1 MMLLVIL
8 VLPLTAMA
16 LCWVPF
22 GRRFAPAVTLLASA
36 STFALAI
43 VAGLQT
49 AAGNPVV
56 AIPQW
61 VALDG
66 FSALILL
73 LATLA
78 GATAALFSWG
88 YMERTAH
95 SDRRLRMY
103 YVHFNLFLFALI
115 AVPAAV
121 EPNIEWIAIELTAL
135 FSVLLVAYENT
146 HESLEAAW
154 KYITLMFMG
163 AAIALFGFLIL
174 FWAFKTGGSETYTWE
189 GLRAAAPHMPPMLVK
204 TAFLMIL
211 VGFGMKVGFVPVHTW
226 LPDAHSQAPSP
237 ACSLLSGVKTTT
249 ALYVILRLLPL
260 LSMNDI
266 AEWLL
271 VIGLISVG
279 VAAFLLLQVRDY
291 KRLFAY
297 STVEHMGI
305 IFTAAGIGGAGGN
318 YSSMMQIMTHSITK
332 SFCFLAAGAALLAV
346 DTRQIASV
354 RGLIRT
360 SPAAGTA
367 LLFGGLAIAGAPP
380 FAVFLSE
387 FSILRAGL
395 TQGHYLVTALLAL
408 FIAIAFFSILIH
420 INSMVFGRPDGNPA
434 PPRVHLPFTSVLAL
448 VIAAIPIVIF
458 GVYLPEPL
466 HRLLGLAASTLA
478 K

>member
-8 VLPLTAMA
+8 ALPLTAMA
-16 LCWVPF
+16 LCWIPL
-22 GRRFAPAVTLLASA
+22 GRRFAPSVTLLAAASA
-36 STFALAI
+36 FVLSI
-43 VAGLQT
+43 GAGLQT
-49 AAGNPVV
+49 AAGNPVL
-56 AIPQW
+56 AIPNW

-66 FSALILL
+66 LSALILL
-73 LATLA
+73 LVTWA
-78 GATAALFSWG
+78 GSTAALFSWG
-88 YMERTAH
+88 YMEKRGH
-95 SDRRLRMY
+95 SGKRLRMY

-121 EPNIEWIAIELTAL
+121 EPNIEWIALELTAL

-174 FWAFKTGGSETYTWE
+174 FWAFKTGGGETYTWE
-189 GLRAAAPHMPPMLVK
+189 GLRAAASHMPPALVK

-237 ACSLLSGVKTTT
+237 VCALLSGVKTTT

-260 LSMNDI
+260 LSLNDMQ
-266 AEWLL
+266 EWMLT
-271 VIGLISVG
+271 IGLISVG

-305 IFTAAGIGGAGGN
+305 IFTAAGLGAAGGR
-318 YSSMMQIMTHSITK
+318 YGAMMQILTHSITK
-332 SFCFLAAGAALLAV
+332 SFCFLATGAALLAV
-346 DTRQIASV
+346 NTRQIASV

-360 SPAAGTA
+360 SPVAGVA

-395 TQGHYLVTALLAL
+395 TQGQYLVTALLAV
-408 FIAIAFFSILIH
+408 FIAIAFFNILVH
-420 INSMVFGRPDGNPA
+420 INGMVFGRPDDNTA
-434 PPRVHLPFTSVLAL
+434 PPRARLPFSCVLAL
-448 VIAAIPIVIF
+448 VLAAVPIVVF

-466 HRLLGLAASTLA
+466 HQLLGLAAAGLA

>member
-8 VLPLTAMA
+8 ALPLTAMA
-16 LCWVPF
+16 LSWIPL
-22 GRRFAPAVTLLASA
+22 GRRFAPSVTLLAA
-36 STFALAI
+36 AAAFVLAI

-56 AIPQW
+56 AITNW

-73 LATLA
+73 LVTWA

-88 YMERTAH
+88 YMGKSGH
-95 SDRRLRMY
+95 SDKRLRLY

-115 AVPAAV
+115 AVPVAV
-121 EPNIEWIAIELTAL
+121 EPNIEWIALELTAL

-174 FWAFKTGGSETYTWE
+174 FWAFKTGGGETYTWE
-189 GLRAAAPHMPPMLVK
+189 GLRAAAPHMPPVLVK

-211 VGFGMKVGFVPVHTW
+211 VGFGVKVGFVPVHTW

-237 ACSLLSGVKTTT
+237 VCALLSGVKTTT

-260 LSMNDI
+260 LSLNDVQ
-266 AEWLL
+266 EWLL
-271 VIGLISVG
+271 TIGLISVG

-305 IFTAAGIGGAGGN
+305 IFTAAGLGAAGGN
-318 YSSMMQIMTHSITK
+318 YGAMMQILTHSITK

-360 SPAAGTA
+360 SPAAGAA

-395 TQGHYLVTALLAL
+395 AQGLYLVTALLAL
-408 FIAIAFFSILIH
+408 FIAIAFFNILVH
-420 INSMVFGRPDGNPA
+420 INGMVFGRPEGNPA
-434 PPRVHLPFTSVLAL
+434 PPRVSLPFSCVLAL
-448 VIAAIPIVIF
+448 ALAAVPIVVF

-466 HRLLGLAASTLA
+466 HQLLGLAAAALA

>member
-8 VLPLTAMA
+8 FLPLTAMA
-16 LCWVPF
+16 LCWVPLR
-22 GRRFAPAVTLLASA
+22 RRFAPAVTLIAASSA
-36 STFALAI
+36 FALAI
-43 VAGLQT
+43 VASLQT

-73 LATLA
+73 LVTLA

-88 YMERTAH
+88 YMDRIAH
-95 SDRRLRMY
+95 SDKRLRMY

-174 FWAFKTGGSETYTWE
+174 FWAFKTGGGETYTWE
-189 GLRAAAPHMPPMLVK
+189 GLRTVAPHMPPVLMK

-211 VGFGMKVGFVPVHTW
+211 VGFGVKVGFVPVHTW

-237 ACSLLSGVKTTT
+237 ACALLSGVKTTT

-260 LSMNDI
+260 LSMNDM
-266 AEWLL
+266 EDWLL

-318 YSSMMQIMTHSITK
+318 YSAMMQIMTHSITK
-332 SFCFLAAGAALLAV
+332 SFCFLAAGATLLAV

-360 SPAAGTA
+360 APVAGAA

-395 TQGHYLVTALLAL
+395 TQGRYLVTALLAL
-408 FIAIAFFSILIH
+408 FIAIAFFNIIIH

-434 PPRVHLPFTSVLAL
+434 SPRVHLPFSSVLAL
-448 VIAAIPIVIF
+448 VIAAIPIIVF

-466 HRLLGLAASTLA
+466 HRLLGLAAAALA

>member
-8 VLPLTAMA
+8 ALPLVAMA
-16 LCWVPF
+16 LCWIPL
-22 GRRFAPAVTLLASA
+22 GRSFAPSVTLLAAASA
-36 STFALAI
+36 FVLAI
-43 VAGLQT
+43 SAGLQT

-56 AIPQW
+56 AIPHW
-61 VALDG
+61 AALDG

-73 LATLA
+73 LVTLA
-78 GATAALFSWG
+78 GATSALFSWG
-88 YMERTAH
+88 YMERSAR
-95 SDRRLRMY
+95 SDKRLRLY

-115 AVPAAV
+115 AVPSAV
-121 EPNIEWIAIELTAL
+121 EPNIEWIALELTAL

-174 FWAFKTGGSETYTWE
+174 FWAFKTGGGETYTWE
-189 GLRAAAPHMPPMLVK
+189 GLRAAAPQMPPVLVK

-211 VGFGMKVGFVPVHTW
+211 VGFGIKVGFVPVHTW

-237 ACSLLSGVKTTT
+237 VCALLSGVKTTT

-260 LSMNDI
+260 LSLSDMQ
-266 AEWLL
+266 EWLL
-271 VIGLISVG
+271 TIGLISVG

-305 IFTAAGIGGAGGN
+305 IFTAAGIGAAGGH
-318 YSSMMQIMTHSITK
+318 YGAMMQILTHSITK

-360 SPAAGTA
+360 SPAAGAA

-395 TQGHYLVTALLAL
+395 TQGRYLVTALLAL
-408 FIAIAFFSILIH
+408 FIAIAFFSILVH
-420 INSMVFGRPDGNPA
+420 INGIVFGRPDGNPS
-434 PPRVHLPFTSVLAL
+434 PPRAHLPFSCVLAL
-448 VIAAIPIVIF
+448 VLAAVPIVVF

-466 HRLLGLAASTLA
+466 HQLLGLAAAALA

>member
-8 VLPLTAMA
+8 VLPLTAMT
-16 LCWVPF
+16 LCWVPL
-22 GRRFAPAVTLLASA
+22 GRRFAPAITLLASA
-36 STFALAI
+36 SAFVLAI
-43 VAGLQT
+43 VASLQT

-73 LATLA
+73 LVTLA
-78 GATAALFSWG
+78 GTTAALFSWG
-88 YMERTAH
+88 YMERGAH

-174 FWAFKTGGSETYTWE
+174 FWAFKTGNGETYTWE
-189 GLRAAAPHMPPMLVK
+189 GLRATAPHMPPVLVK
-204 TAFLMIL
+204 AAFLMIL

-237 ACSLLSGVKTTT
+237 VCALLSGVKTTT

-260 LSMNDI
+260 LSMNDME
-266 AEWLL
+266 EWLL

-305 IFTAAGIGGAGGN
+305 IFTAAGIGGASGN
-318 YSSMMQIMTHSITK
+318 YSAMMQIMTHSVTK

-360 SPAAGTA
+360 SPVAGAA

-395 TQGHYLVTALLAL
+395 TQGRYLVTALLAL

-434 PPRVHLPFTSVLAL
+434 PPRLRLPFSSVLAL
-448 VIAAIPIVIF
+448 VIAAVPIVIF

-466 HRLLGLAASTLA
+466 HRLLGLAAAAFA

>member
-1 MMLLVIL
+1 MTLLVIL
-8 VLPLTAMA
+8 ALPLTAMA
-16 LCWVPF
+16 LCCIPL
-22 GRRFAPAVTLLASA
+22 GRLFAPKVTLLAAASA
-36 STFALAI
+36 FVLSI
-43 VAGLQT
+43 GAGLQT
-49 AAGNPVV
+49 ATGNPVV
-56 AIPQW
+56 AIPHW

-73 LATLA
+73 LVTWA

-88 YMERTAH
+88 YMGKSRH
-95 SDRRLRMY
+95 SDKRLRLY
-103 YVHFNLFLFALI
+103 YVHFNLFLLALI

-135 FSVLLVAYENT
+135 FSVLLVAYENS

-174 FWAFKTGGSETYTWE
+174 FWAFKTGGGETYTWE
-189 GLRAAAPHMPPMLVK
+189 GLRAAAPQMPPVLVK
-204 TAFLMIL
+204 TSFLMIL
-211 VGFGMKVGFVPVHTW
+211 VGFGVKVGFVPVHTW

-237 ACSLLSGVKTTT
+237 VCALLSGVKTTV

-260 LSMNDI
+260 LSPNDMQ
-266 AEWLL
+266 EWLL
-271 VIGLISVG
+271 TIGLISVG

-305 IFTAAGIGGAGGN
+305 IFTAAGLGAAGGN
-318 YSSMMQIMTHSITK
+318 YGAMMQILTHSITK

-354 RGLIRT
+354 RGLIRI
-360 SPAAGTA
+360 SPAAGAA

-395 TQGHYLVTALLAL
+395 TQGLYLVTALLAL
-408 FIAIAFFSILIH
+408 FIAIAFFNILVH
-420 INSMVFGRPDGNPA
+420 INGMVFGRPDGNPA
-434 PPRVHLPFTSVLAL
+434 PPRARLPFSCVLAL
-448 VIAAIPIVIF
+448 ALAAVPIVVF

-466 HRLLGLAASTLA
+466 HQLLGLAAAALA